1 MNQTAAVSTSASRV
15 TFAFT
20 DEWRRWIAEN
30 LILNTHPASLFK
42 ILVDVGYSPQVA
54 NAEINAALQSPY
66 IAGAKRLK
74 NRLLKREWVIDIQ
87 RKLNR
92 LRPLEIERRH
102 QLPREAFLRDY
113 YSVNQPVIITG
124 MMDNW
129 PAMQKWNLDYF
140 STHFGEREVEVQ
152 FGRNADENFE
162 MNSVAHRRTM
172 RFGDYVD
179 LVKGA
184 STTNDFYMT
193 ANNDS
198 LNRAALSELWDD
210 IVQIPEYLSPQS
222 DRSGFLWFGPAGTLT
237 PFHHDLTNNFMAQ
250 VMGRKRLRIM
260 PACEVANVYNSHH
273 CFTPVD
279 GRNVDLAKF
288 PDMEKAQIFD
298 CTLAPGEMLFLPV
311 GCWHMVEGLDVSV
324 TIAFTN
330 FIWDNDFYSDYPV
343 DREF

>member
-1 MNQTAAVSTSASRV
+1 MTQTVAGSGKV

-20 DEWRRWIAEN
+20 NEWRKWIAEN
-30 LILNTHPASLFK
+30 LMLNADPSSLFK
-42 ILVDVGYSPQVA
+42 VLVDVGYSAQVA
-54 NAEINAALQSPY
+54 NLEINAALHSPY
-66 IAGAKRLK
+66 LDGARRLK
-74 NRLLKREWVIDIQ
+74 NRLLKREWIIDIQ
-87 RKLNR
+87 RKLNH

-102 QLPREAFLRDY
+102 KLPRDVFLRDY

-140 STHFGEREVEVQ
+140 RTHFAERDVEVQ
-152 FGRNADENFE
+152 FGRNTDENFE
-162 MNSVAHRRTM
+162 MNSVAHKRTM

-179 LVKGA
+179 LVKNA
-184 STTNDFYMT
+184 CTTNNFYMT

-210 IVQIPEYLSPQS
+210 IVQLPEYLKPQAKK
-222 DRSGFLWFGPAGTLT
+222 SGFLWFGPAGTLT

-250 VMGRKRLRIM
+250 VMGHKRLRIM
-260 PACEVANVYNSHH
+260 PACEVANVYNNQH

-288 PDMEKAQIFD
+288 PDMAKAQIYD
-298 CTLAPGEMLFLPV
+298 CLLEPGEILFLPV
-311 GCWHMVEGLDVSV
+311 GCWHMVEGLEVSV

-330 FIWDNDFYSDYPV
+330 FIWDNDFYTNYPA